1 MKTIYGFLIMIF
13 MTMNIFGQTQEHDR
27 DPVVAGSFYPAG
39 KAELK
44 RQLEHY
50 FRDAAG
56 KVSLTPGRDERVRA
70 IISPHAGYVFSGTV
84 AASAMGCIAPGS
96 GYDNIFLIGSSH
108 RVSFTGASVY
118 TDGNYRTP
126 LGTVAVNTELAKS
139 LTGSSDFFSFR
150 RSAHISEHSLEV
162 QLPFLQYHLGNDIR
176 IVPIILGTQNSK
188 ICEELAEAL
197 LPYFTGDNLFVIS
210 SDFSHYPSFEDA
222 LKIDKLTAEALMTGD
237 PDSFLERLRKNSDM
251 KIKGLATSMCGWTSG
266 LVLLHLAKKE
276 PGLEFMHILYENS
289 GHSNMGD
296 KSGVVGYH
304 SLALVEKNQ
313 PGAGRKNSA
322 AGERDVKSHN
332 GNHEA
337 RGINPGDNEAGNKHN
352 GDDEAGENNSTGDKL
367 DFSISHNDQISLIEI
382 ARQSIWSHLQKEK
395 STDSG
400 KTELSP
406 ALLSELGAFVTLNI
420 DGQLRGCI
428 GCFMPSA
435 PLYKTVGSMAREAAF
450 MDPRFSPLSR
460 DEFEKISIEI
470 SVLSP
475 LRKISRIDEII
486 LGKHGVYIKKG
497 PRSGTF
503 LPQVADKRDWT
514 LSDFL
519 GHISRDKAG
528 LGWTGWKDADIYVY
542 EAFVFGEE

>member
-13 MTMNIFGQTQEHDR
+13 MTMNIFGQAQEHDR

-56 KVSLTPGRDERVRA
+56 KASPGPGSDGRVRA

-84 AASAMGCIAPGS
+84 AASAVGCIAPGS
-96 GYDNIFLIGSSH
+96 RYENIFLIGSSH

-126 LGTVAVNTELAKS
+126 LGTVKVNTGLAKA
-139 LTGSSDFFSFR
+139 LTESSDFFSFR
-150 RSAHISEHSLEV
+150 RSAHTGEHSLEV
-162 QLPFLQYHLGNDIR
+162 QLPFLQYHLGNDIQ
-176 IVPIILGTQNSK
+176 IVPIIIGTQNSK
-188 ICEELAEAL
+188 ICGELAEAL

-237 PDSFLERLRKNSDM
+237 PGGFLETLRKNSDM

-304 SLALVEKNQ
+304 SLALVEKNRS
-313 PGAGRKNSA
+313 AEGRN
-322 AGERDVKSHN
+322 GKSHN
-332 GNHEA
+332 GYKKA
-337 RGINPGDNEAGNKHN
+337 GGSNPGNDEAGGKHKDN
-352 GDDEAGENNSTGDKL
+352 YEAGENNSTGDML
-367 DFSISHNDQISLIEI
+367 DFSISHQDQISLIEI
-382 ARQSIWSHLQKEK
+382 ARQSIWSHLHKEK
-395 STDSG
+395 STDYG
-400 KTELSP
+400 KKELSP

-460 DEFEKISIEI
+460 DEFEKINIEI

-475 LRKISRIDEII
+475 LRKISNIEEIT

-497 PRSGTF
+497 TRSGTF
-503 LPQVADKRDWT
+503 LPQVADSRDWT
-514 LSDFL
+514 LNDFL

-528 LGWTGWKDADIYVY
+528 LGWTGWKDAEIYVY

>member
-56 KVSLTPGRDERVRA
+56 KASTGPDQDDRVRA

-84 AASAMGCIAPGS
+84 AASAVGCIAPGS

-126 LGTVAVNTELAKS
+126 LGTVAVNTKLAKS
-139 LTGSSDFFSFR
+139 LTESSDFFSFR

-162 QLPFLQYHLGNDIR
+162 QLPFLQYHLGNDIQ

-188 ICEELAEAL
+188 ICGELAEAL
-197 LPYFTGDNLFVIS
+197 LPYFTADNLFVIS

-266 LVLLHLAKKE
+266 LVLLHLARKE

-313 PGAGRKNSA
+313 PGGGRKNSA
-322 AGERDVKSHN
+322 AKNNSNGERNDRN
-332 GNHEA
+332 GALGES
-337 RGINPGDNEAGNKHN
+337 DGN
-352 GDDEAGENNSTGDKL
+352 NNTTGDRL

-475 LRKISRIDEII
+475 LRKISSIEEII

-497 PRSGTF
+497 TRSGTF
-503 LPQVADKRDWT
+503 LPQVADRRDWT

-528 LGWTGWKDADIYVY
+528 LGWTGWKDAEIYVY

>member
-1 MKTIYGFLIMIF
+1 MIF
-13 MTMNIFGQTQEHDR
+13 MTMNIFGQKQEHDR

-39 KAELK
+39 EAELK
-44 RQLEHY
+44 RQLEQY
-50 FRDAAG
+50 FRDAAD
-56 KVSLTPGRDERVRA
+56 KVSLTPGREDRVRA
-70 IISPHAGYVFSGTV
+70 IISPHAGYGFSGTV
-84 AASAMGCIAPGS
+84 AASAVGYIAPGS
-96 GYDNIFLIGSSH
+96 SYDNIFLIGSSH

-126 LGTVAVNTELAKS
+126 LGTVTVNTGLAKA
-139 LTGSSDFFSFR
+139 LTESSDFFSFR

-162 QLPFLQYHLGNDIR
+162 QLPFLQYHLGKDIQ

-222 LKIDKLTAEALMTGD
+222 LKIDKLTAESLMTGD
-237 PDSFLERLRKNSDM
+237 PGSFLERLRKNSDM

-276 PGLEFMHILYENS
+276 PDLEFMHILYENS

-304 SLALVEKNQ
+304 SLALVEKNRSAGGRNDKN
-313 PGAGRKNSA
+313 GAS
-322 AGERDVKSHN
+322 GERDGKSHN
-332 GNHEA
+332 GDGEA
-337 RGINPGDNEAGNKHN
+337 KGSHTVDNETGGDNT
-352 GDDEAGENNSTGDKL
+352 GDGEAGESNSTGDKL
-367 DFSISHNDQISLIEI
+367 DFSISHEDQLSLIEI
-382 ARQSIWSHLQKEK
+382 ARQSIWSHLHKEK
-395 STDSG
+395 HTGSG

-460 DEFEKISIEI
+460 DEFEKINIEI

-497 PRSGTF
+497 TRSGTF
-503 LPQVADKRDWT
+503 LPQVADSRDWT

-528 LGWTGWKDADIYVY
+528 LGWTGWKDAEIYVY
-542 EAFVFGEE
+542 